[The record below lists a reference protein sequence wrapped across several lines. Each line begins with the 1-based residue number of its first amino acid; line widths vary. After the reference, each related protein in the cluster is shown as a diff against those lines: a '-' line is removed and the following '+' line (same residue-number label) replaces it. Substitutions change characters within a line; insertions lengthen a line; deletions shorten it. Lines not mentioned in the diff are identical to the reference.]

1 MGRAV
6 AMHALS
12 AHRGCCC
19 RSWLRVACRYLDKC
33 WSRVESSVGCHAVRC
48 CAVVA
53 RQVTSK
59 LSSDDRE
66 VQRSLRLPLTPGEGT
81 ESARQAKQS
90 LAPNHHR
97 TPTHRPTSPPA
108 HQSTHPPPAFVHAP
122 SGAHDPFPR
131 PPSLPALPYPPASQ
145 PCSTR
150 HDSVARK
157 TRGEQSH
164 ALTLP
169 TPATTLTKARQ
180 GKARQAQHSPLARPR
195 APTTGE
201 KASCARC
208 TALRARALA
217 NCLLGSH
224 CACAVRS
231 RERFA
236 G

>member
-1 MGRAV
+1 MPR
-6 AMHALS
+6 
-12 AHRGCCC
+12 
-19 RSWLRVACRYLDKC
+19 
-33 WSRVESSVGCHAVRC
+33 
-48 CAVVA
+48 CAVLCGGS
-53 RQVTSK
+53 TSSHVK
-59 LSSDDRE
+59 TKFRR
-66 VQRSLRLPLTPGEGT
+66 QRSAAFFAPASHSRRRNRERTA
-81 ESARQAKQS
+81 SKAKPRSQPP
-90 LAPNHHR
+90 PN
-97 TPTHRPTSPPA
+97 THPPAHQPTSPPA